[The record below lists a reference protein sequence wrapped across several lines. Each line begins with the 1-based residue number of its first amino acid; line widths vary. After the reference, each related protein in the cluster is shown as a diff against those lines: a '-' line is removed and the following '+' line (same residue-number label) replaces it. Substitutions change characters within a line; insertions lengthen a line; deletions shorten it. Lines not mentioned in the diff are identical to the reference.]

1 MTARRPFIITGAG
14 SDIGAA
20 LAQHLDARGDADLVL
35 AARSSAP
42 PAVAERHAVLHGID
56 LTAQDDL
63 QTLAATVAE
72 RTTGQP
78 TLIHCVGD
86 FWQHRP
92 LIGHDAQTIVSMIT
106 SHYVTLAL
114 TVQRLLPLMIER
126 GGGRIVA
133 FSCNSVQ
140 YNYPDMAPF
149 TSAKAA
155 VECFIK
161 CIANECSGD
170 RIVANTLAL
179 PTILTPKVKR
189 FKNIDDETTY
199 LTPEE
204 LAGMI
209 VDTLATASP
218 AMNGNAIKV
227 FKHSPAFFTTS
238 YYDRNPRELDPIN
251 PPPAFRR
258 S

>member
-1 MTARRPFIITGAG
+1 MTARPIFIITGAG

-20 LAQHLDARGDADLVL
+20 LARHLDARGDADLLLV
-35 AARSSAP
+35 ARSSAP
-42 PAVAERHAVLHGID
+42 PPVAKRHAVLRGIN
-56 LTAQDDL
+56 LTTESGL
-63 QTLAATVAE
+63 KRLAAAVAE
-72 RTTGQP
+72 RTTGRP

-86 FWQHRP
+86 FWRHLP
-92 LIGHDAQTIVSMIT
+92 LIGHDAKTIVSMIT

-114 TVQRLLPLMIER
+114 AVQRLLPLMMKR

-179 PTILTPKVKR
+179 PTILTQKVKQ

-204 LAGMI
+204 LAEMI
-209 VDTLATASP
+209 VDTVATASP
-218 AMNGNAIKV
+218 AMNGNTIKV
-227 FKHSPAFFTTS
+227 FKHSPTFFTTS
-238 YYDRNPRELDPIN
+238 YYDRNPRESGPIN
-251 PPPAFRR
+251 PSPTAR
-258 S
+258 